1 VSIKKQ
7 GLSADLNSDFDVY
20 FKNADMDQP
29 KILMQE
35 SEEHKDEVAVS
46 LSFVP
51 TFLKPEQANTCE
63 VETDTKPELVESS
76 DYSSKSTF
84 IFLVDRS
91 GSMWGGRIATT
102 VEALKLFL
110 QSLPPGSMFEII
122 SYGSQ
127 YKTFG
132 KNEGVEYND

>member
-7 GLSADLNSDFDVY
+7 GLSADLSSDFDVY
-20 FKNADMDQP
+20 FKNADMDHP

-51 TFLKPEQANTCE
+51 NFLKPEQTNTCE

-76 DYSSKSTF
+76 DYSSKSIF

-91 GSMWGGRIATT
+91 GSM
-102 VEALKLFL
+102 
-110 QSLPPGSMFEII
+110 
-122 SYGSQ
+122 
-127 YKTFG
+127 
-132 KNEGVEYND
+132 